1 MSGERTEKIT
11 PIGELMR
18 DRLAELRQRWEQLE
32 KDPAMKAALEA
43 RDREREARREAE
55 ARDLRRAA
63 LEAAGVPLKVLDEL
77 ERPEERVA
85 IQAVREWFAG
95 EKTFLI
101 LAGDVD
107 TGKTFA
113 AAFAVSEWFR
123 TAQAALRARDLEVG
137 RVLADAGVEAAVR
150 AFGASERPTRGTPL
164 FRKARQIAALSQYDE
179 DGWRQLHRAP
189 FLAVDDLGTEALDAK
204 DWGAAG
210 IRDLIDRRYD
220 DERRTILTMNLSVET
235 FRARYAQDGGRLF
248 RRFREA
254 AEWIEIAAPTRE
266 R

>member
-32 KDPAMKAALEA
+32 KDPAMK
-43 RDREREARREAE
+43 
-55 ARDLRRAA
+55 
-63 LEAAGVPLKVLDEL
+63 
-77 ERPEERVA
+77 
-85 IQAVREWFAG
+85 
-95 EKTFLI
+95 
-101 LAGDVD
+101 
-107 TGKTFA
+107 
-113 AAFAVSEWFR
+113 
-123 TAQAALRARDLEVG
+123 AALRARDLEVG

-254 AEWIEIAAPTRE
+254 AKWIEIAAPAPG
-266 R
+266 